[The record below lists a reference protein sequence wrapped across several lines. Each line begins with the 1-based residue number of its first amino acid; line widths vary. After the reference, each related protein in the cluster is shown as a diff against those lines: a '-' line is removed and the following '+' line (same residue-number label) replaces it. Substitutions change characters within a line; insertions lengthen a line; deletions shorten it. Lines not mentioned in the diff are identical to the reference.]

1 MTPCYICG
9 GPVSEL
15 RLDPR
20 DMKTR
25 PCLTCESI
33 IADAVDSRK
42 KQDEENDEFA
52 HVSLEDYLS
61 TKRKYNDVE

>member
-15 RLDPR
+15 RLDAR

-33 IADAVDSRK
+33 IAEAAELKVKRD
-42 KQDEENDEFA
+42 QENEEFF

-61 TKRKYNDVE
+61 TKRKYDVD